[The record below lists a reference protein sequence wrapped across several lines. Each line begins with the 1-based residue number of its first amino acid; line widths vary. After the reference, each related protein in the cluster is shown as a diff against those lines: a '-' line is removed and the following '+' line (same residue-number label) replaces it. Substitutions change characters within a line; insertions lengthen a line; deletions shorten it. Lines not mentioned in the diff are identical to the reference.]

1 MKAYSAARDAGCDA
15 FIFTDG
21 VNRRYLSGFSSSDGV
36 LVVTDEGG
44 RLLLDSRYIE
54 MAQRRFEAKMMRE
67 SVTPIST
74 KKGLLAALADEVAAN
89 NIKSAAVDPKKMTLA
104 EHRAFSDYLGIEL
117 VPLGGVIENM
127 RRVKSNEELENIR
140 AAQQLTEE
148 AFSHILGFITPDVTE
163 TETAAELEH
172 YIRRRGGTLAF
183 DTICVSGINSSLP
196 HGVPANV
203 KLGKGFLTMDF
214 GAAWNGYCSDM
225 TRTVCIGQPTDEM
238 KRVYDTVLEAQL
250 TALDGIKAG
259 VTGAQADSLARD
271 VITDAGY
278 GEFFGHSLGHSLGLE
293 IHEAPNFSPSNELVI
308 EAGTVMSVE
317 PGIYIPG
324 RFGVRIEDIVVL
336 TEQGCEDLTRA
347 PKELICL

>member
-1 MKAYSAARDAGCDA
+1 M
-15 FIFTDG
+15 
-21 VNRRYLSGFSSSDGV
+21 
-36 LVVTDEGG
+36 
-44 RLLLDSRYIE
+44 
-54 MAQRRFEAKMMRE
+54 
-67 SVTPIST
+67 
-74 KKGLLAALADEVAAN
+74 
-89 NIKSAAVDPKKMTLA
+89 
-104 EHRAFSDYLGIEL
+104 
-117 VPLGGVIENM
+117 
-127 RRVKSNEELENIR
+127 
-140 AAQQLTEE
+140 
-148 AFSHILGFITPDVTE
+148 TE

-196 HGVPANV
+196 QGVPANV